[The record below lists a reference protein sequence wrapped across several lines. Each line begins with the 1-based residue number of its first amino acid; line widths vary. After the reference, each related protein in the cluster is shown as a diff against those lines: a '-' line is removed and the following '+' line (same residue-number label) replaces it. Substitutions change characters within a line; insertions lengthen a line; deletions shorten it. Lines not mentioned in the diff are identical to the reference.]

1 MEPNA
6 HEIKNP
12 LNFINNFS
20 GVSVELIDNC
30 VRPWTTYGS
39 TIRRVLRLP
48 NWRTPCDNLNK
59 IVQHG
64 NRADA
69 IASSSPYRAK
79 TSDRSRKSCNWRV
92 GTS

>member
-48 NWRTPCDNLNK
+48 N
-59 IVQHG
+59 
-64 NRADA
+64 
-69 IASSSPYRAK
+69 
-79 TSDRSRKSCNWRV
+79 
-92 GTS
+92 